1 MISSYMSWS
10 DGVDLVALSAP
21 GLPMPNVIVHFA
33 RMVHTPVGSAPA
45 GMIFIPDPVNP
56 AQPRVFGFVSP
67 DPDVGAY
74 FGPKIFAGTPF
85 EKAPVLIGSIDVML
99 SLAQKRASVRI
110 AVAGFV
116 IESVLS
122 GVGDLQSADRPAGN
136 LPFGE
141 HALEAKA
148 SAAHV
153 TVNGQ
158 PLTLIIPPTGMSG
171 GPPAVY
177 SATGFYVR

>member
-10 DGVDLVALSAP
+10 DGVDLVGFSAP

-45 GMIFIPDPVNP
+45 GMIFIPDAANP
-56 AQPRVFGFVSP
+56 AQPRVVGFVSP
-67 DPDVGAY
+67 DPVVGAY

-85 EKAPVLIGSIDVML
+85 ENAPVLVGTIDVTL
-99 SLAQKRASVRI
+99 ALAQKRASVRI

-116 IESVLS
+116 IESTLS
-122 GVGDLQSADRPAGN
+122 DLGELQSADRPAGN

-141 HALEAKA
+141 HALEA
-148 SAAHV
+148 SSTNTRV

-158 PLTLIIPPTGMSG
+158 PLAFMLPPTGLSG
-171 GPPAVY
+171 GPAAVY
-177 SATGFYVR
+177 SAAGFYAR